1 MIWASLGGMPVIVLL
16 RHGLSS
22 ANVSGILAGR
32 APGVSLTDEGRRA
45 LRANLEL
52 LPHRHFAR
60 LLHSPLQRCEETA
73 MVAAE
78 VAEFDDIAVDDAVI
92 ELDYGEWT
100 GRTLKELGREP
111 LWKTVVT
118 SASQARFP
126 GGESIT
132 EAADRS
138 TARVR
143 DLVAQLRE
151 EERADADLG
160 AVSEPGTASE
170 SGTDAG
176 KPAPPRWAMIVS
188 HGDIIKAIIA
198 DALGMPLDEFQR
210 LSVAPGSFTVIDY
223 SGDRPV
229 LAAMSVT
236 AAGLAQSAAVGG
248 GGMR

>member
-32 APGVSLTDEGRRA
+32 APGVSLTDEGARA

-52 LPHRHFAR
+52 LPHRHFTH

-73 MVAAE
+73 AIAAE
-78 VAEFDDIAVDDAVI
+78 TAEFEHFDVDEAVI
-92 ELDYGEWT
+92 ELDYGDWT
-100 GRTLKELGREP
+100 GRSLKELGQEP
-111 LWKTVVT
+111 LWATVVKT
-118 SASQARFP
+118 ASQAKFP

-138 TARVR
+138 TARIR

-151 EERADADLG
+151 EERVDAEDR
-160 AVSEPGTASE
+160 AASG
-170 SGTDAG
+170 SGTDAE

-198 DALGMPLDEFQR
+198 DALGMPLDDFQR

>member
-1 MIWASLGGMPVIVLL
+1 MPVIVLL

-32 APGVSLTDEGRRA
+32 APGVSLTDEGIRA

-52 LPHRHFAR
+52 LPHRHFTQ
-60 LLHSPLQRCEETA
+60 LLHSPLQRCAQTA
-73 MVAAE
+73 SIAAE
-78 VAEFDDIAVDDAVI
+78 AADFDRIDVDEAVI

-100 GRTLKELGREP
+100 GRPLKELGEEP
-111 LWKTVVT
+111 LWATVVK

-132 EAADRS
+132 EAAERS

-151 EERADADLG
+151 DERADESRAD
-160 AVSEPGTASE
+160 AEPTDGTEKS
-170 SGTDAG
+170 T
-176 KPAPPRWAMIVS
+176 PPRWAMIVS

-198 DALGMPLDEFQR
+198 DALGMPLDDFQR
-210 LSVAPGSFTVIDY
+210 LSVAPGSFTVIDF

>member
-1 MIWASLGGMPVIVLL
+1 MPVIVLL

-32 APGVSLTDEGRRA
+32 APGVSLTDEGARA

-52 LPHRHFAR
+52 LPHRRFAH

-73 MVAAE
+73 TIAAE
-78 VAEFDDIAVDDAVI
+78 TADFERVCVDEAVI
-92 ELDYGEWT
+92 ELDYGAWT
-100 GRTLKELGREP
+100 GRSLEELGQEP
-111 LWKTVVT
+111 LWETVVKT
-118 SASQARFP
+118 ASQARFP

-132 EAADRS
+132 EASDRS

-143 DLVAQLRE
+143 ELVAQLRE
-151 EERADADLG
+151 EERADGENKVA
-160 AVSEPGTASE
+160 AGT
-170 SGTDAG
+170 GTGDG

-198 DALGMPLDEFQR
+198 DALGMPLDDFQR
-210 LSVAPGSFTVIDY
+210 LSVAPGSFTVIDF

-248 GGMR
+248 GGTR

>member
-1 MIWASLGGMPVIVLL
+1 MPVIVLL

-32 APGVSLTDEGRRA
+32 APGVSLTDEGIRA

-52 LPHRHFAR
+52 LPQRHFTH
-60 LLHSPLQRCEETA
+60 LVHSPLQRCEQTASIAAETA
-73 MVAAE
+73 D
-78 VAEFDDIAVDDAVI
+78 FDRIDVDEAVI

-100 GRTLKELGREP
+100 GRPLKELGEEP
-111 LWKTVVT
+111 LWATVVK
-118 SASQARFP
+118 SASQVRFP

-132 EAADRS
+132 EAAERS

-151 EERADADLG
+151 DERADAESRAD
-160 AVSEPGTASE
+160 AEPTDGTEKS
-170 SGTDAG
+170 
-176 KPAPPRWAMIVS
+176 APPRWAMIVS

-198 DALGMPLDEFQR
+198 DALGMPLDDFQR
-210 LSVAPGSFTVIDY
+210 LSVAPGSFTVIDF

>member
-1 MIWASLGGMPVIVLL
+1 MPVIVLL

-32 APGVSLTDEGRRA
+32 APGVSLTDEGIRA

-52 LPHRHFAR
+52 LPHRHFTQ
-60 LLHSPLQRCEETA
+60 LLHSPLQRCAQTASIAAETA
-73 MVAAE
+73 D
-78 VAEFDDIAVDDAVI
+78 FDRIDVDEAVI

-100 GRTLKELGREP
+100 GRPLKELGEEP
-111 LWKTVVT
+111 LWATVVK

-132 EAADRS
+132 EAAERS

-151 EERADADLG
+151 DER
-160 AVSEPGTASE
+160 
-170 SGTDAG
+170 TDAESRPDAVPTDG
-176 KPAPPRWAMIVS
+176 TEKSAPPRWAMIVS

-198 DALGMPLDEFQR
+198 DALGMPLDDFQR
-210 LSVAPGSFTVIDY
+210 LSVAPGSFTVIDF

>member
-1 MIWASLGGMPVIVLL
+1 MPVIVLL

-60 LLHSPLQRCEETA
+60 LLHSPLQRCQETA

-160 AVSEPGTASE
+160 TTSESGAASE
-170 SGTDAG
+170 SGNASDNGTEAG

-210 LSVAPGSFTVIDY
+210 LSVAPGSFTVIDF

>member
-1 MIWASLGGMPVIVLL
+1 MPVIVLL

-32 APGVSLTDEGRRA
+32 APDVSLTDEGARA

-52 LPHRHFAR
+52 LPHRHFAH
-60 LLHSPLQRCEETA
+60 LLHSPLQRCEQTATIATETA
-73 MVAAE
+73 
-78 VAEFDDIAVDDAVI
+78 EFERTDVDEAVI

-100 GRTLKELGREP
+100 GRTLRELGEEP
-111 LWKTVVT
+111 LWTTVVK

-126 GGESIT
+126 GGESIA

-151 EERADADLG
+151 KEREVAGEEK
-160 AVSEPGTASE
+160 S
-170 SGTDAG
+170 
-176 KPAPPRWAMIVS
+176 APPRWAMIVS

-198 DALGMPLDEFQR
+198 DALGMPLDDFQR

-223 SGDRPV
+223 SGAEPV

>member
-1 MIWASLGGMPVIVLL
+1 MPVIVLL

-32 APGVSLTDEGRRA
+32 APGVSLTDEGVRA
-45 LRANLEL
+45 LRANLRL
-52 LPHRHFAR
+52 LPHRHFAH
-60 LLHSPLQRCEETA
+60 LLHSPLQRCEQTA
-73 MVAAE
+73 TIATEAAE
-78 VAEFDDIAVDDAVI
+78 FEHIDVDEDII

-100 GRTLKELGREP
+100 GRALTELGEEP
-111 LWKTVVT
+111 LWKTVVK

-126 GGESIT
+126 GGESIA

-143 DLVAQLRE
+143 ELVAQLRE
-151 EERADADLG
+151 EERADAEGG
-160 AVSEPGTASE
+160 ATAEPVA
-170 SGTDAG
+170 DAG
-176 KPAPPRWAMIVS
+176 KPVPPRWAMVVS

-198 DALGMPLDEFQR
+198 DALGMPLDDFQR
-210 LSVAPGSFTVIDY
+210 LSVAPGSFTVIDH
-223 SGDRPV
+223 SGAEPV

>member
-1 MIWASLGGMPVIVLL
+1 MPVIVLL

-32 APGVSLTDEGRRA
+32 APGVSLTDEGIRA

-52 LPHRHFAR
+52 LPHRHFTH
-60 LLHSPLQRCEETA
+60 LLHSPLQRCAQTA
-73 MVAAE
+73 SIAAE
-78 VAEFDDIAVDDAVI
+78 AADFDRIDVDEAVI

-100 GRTLKELGREP
+100 GRPLKELGQEP
-111 LWKTVVT
+111 LWATVVT

-126 GGESIT
+126 GGESFT
-132 EAADRS
+132 EAADRC

-151 EERADADLG
+151 DERADVESRTEA
-160 AVSEPGTASE
+160 EPTA
-170 SGTDAG
+170 DAG
-176 KPAPPRWAMIVS
+176 KSGPPRWAMIIS

-198 DALGMPLDEFQR
+198 DALGMPLDDFQR

-223 SGDRPV
+223 SGSVPV